1 MDLSKLTVPQLKA
14 LCKERRI
21 VGYSKLGKAALI
33 QRLDDT
39 TSSSTSGGVQS
50 SPVAPCSTPNSRAL
64 ISPSPKNAA
73 NTEHL
78 TPNKRPAHIATPPAR
93 KRVKTAS
100 QCAYSVN
107 HSSSLTH
114 CVPPVSFPTTSN
126 IFKVPAVP
134 PRRLSKAN
142 PELQVP
148 GAPCRDLPTP
158 KNVSRRFKPLTFS
171 TPQVTT
177 SCQTEHRNEETL
189 PSATASLIALGS
201 SPGMAFLSSP
211 SIPSFLSFVS
221 ISLPP
226 SISDRKRVQR
236 WAVIFC
242 GLDDSERRA
251 CCLVSRVIRYAG
263 KRIVWTGCIVI
274 RPSTVYLS
282 AVHILERKH
291 NGRRLDKVFQQHP
304 KTMTNMWPYLQFRDR
319 EVLERRQAFD
329 QSFLGKYI
337 GTLSLEVLSERL
349 WGGPDN
355 DRQVEIALR

>member
-78 TPNKRPAHIATPPAR
+78 TPNKRPAHIGTPPAR

-114 CVPPVSFPTTSN
+114 CVPPVSLPAASN

-134 PRRLSKAN
+134 QRRLSTAN
-142 PELQVP
+142 PELQ
-148 GAPCRDLPTP
+148 GGTSCRGLPTP
-158 KNVSRRFKPLTFS
+158 KNVSQRFKPLTPS
-171 TPQVTT
+171 TPQVRS
-177 SCQTEHRNEETL
+177 SCQTEHRHEETL
-189 PSATASLIALGS
+189 PTVTASLIALGS
-201 SPGMAFLSSP
+201 SPGMAFPPSP
-211 SIPSFLSFVS
+211 CIPSFSSFVS

-251 CCLVSRVIRYAG
+251 CCLVSRVTRYAG
-263 KRIVWTGCIVI
+263 
-274 RPSTVYLS
+274 
-282 AVHILERKH
+282 
-291 NGRRLDKVFQQHP
+291 RR
-304 KTMTNMWPYLQFRDR
+304 T
-319 EVLERRQAFD
+319 
-329 QSFLGKYI
+329 I
-337 GTLSLEVLSERL
+337 
-349 WGGPDN
+349 
-355 DRQVEIALR
+355 